1 MTITLI
7 VFAIAEILIVLL
19 LAEYLE
25 IVYSRRKYKR
35 FIRQRAAQVGVEER
49 TPMETSAA
57 PAAALDDFASQ
68 LLEGVQEIVDFVEKL
83 KTHAPELA
91 EHVDAAAAIS
101 LEGIA
106 ELDAQ
111 LRRQGSSVEE
121 RRAQLFERYF
131 ANILALSP
139 KYIKEIHTARR
150 AMGSTDFPSKLE
162 MFLMGDMTPGEIMR
176 KRFYWKILAVRR
188 MVGGELRTNERRRI

>member
-25 IVYSRRKYKR
+25 IVYSRRKYKQ

-49 TPMETSAA
+49 TPMETSAV

-121 RRAQLFERYF
+121 RRAQLFEKYF
-131 ANILALSP
+131 GNILALSP
-139 KYIKEIHTARR
+139 KYIKKDSYGETRDGFYQFSLKIGDVSHGRYDAWRDHAQEILLENSGCPANGRR
-150 AMGSTDFPSKLE
+150 GVAHK
-162 MFLMGDMTPGEIMR
+162 
-176 KRFYWKILAVRR
+176 
-188 MVGGELRTNERRRI
+188 